1 MRLSSGI
8 RAFVVW
14 VAVVAIGHPV
24 LAAPP
29 GEKQRTEGELATDTV
44 TQPLADI
51 NIKKKGVP
59 VELTEIRNHPYALNG
74 IRTCNQIIAEVVKLD
89 AVLGDDF
96 DQIEVNPVVRKRR
109 ETAAG
114 VAGGIIA
121 GLIPFRALIRE
132 VSGARSSDED
142 YREAVYAGVVRRS
155 FLKGLGQAR
164 RCKAPGRPLTQM
176 ESASDAASEALQG
189 AKQ

>member
-1 MRLSSGI
+1 MRFYSSMKVFVLGVAAATLS
-8 RAFVVW
+8 
-14 VAVVAIGHPV
+14 HPV
-24 LAAPP
+24 FAAPP
-29 GEKQRTEGELATDTV
+29 GEKPKTEGELATDTV

-51 NIKKKGVP
+51 NIKRKGVP
-59 VELTEIRNHPYALNG
+59 AELTAIRDHPYALNG

-164 RCKAPGRPLTQM
+164 RCKAPGRPLTAM
-176 ESASDAASEALQG
+176 ESASDAASETLQG
-189 AKQ
+189 PNP

>member
-1 MRLSSGI
+1 MRKILGFWQSI
-8 RAFVVW
+8 
-14 VAVVAIGHPV
+14 VAASIVMLAVPV
-24 LAAPP
+24 QSAPP
-29 GEKQRTEGELATDTV
+29 GERPKSEGELATDAV

-51 NIKKKGVP
+51 NLKRKGVP
-59 VELTEIRNHPYALNG
+59 AELTAIRDHPYALSG
-74 IRTCNQIIAEVVKLD
+74 IRTCNQIIAEVVKLN
-89 AVLGDDF
+89 ALLGDDF
-96 DQIEVNPVVRKRR
+96 DQIEVNPVIRKRR

-114 VAGGIIA
+114 MAGGIIA

-155 FLKGLGQAR
+155 FLKGLGLAR

-176 ESASDAASEALQG
+176 ESASDAASETLQG
-189 AKQ
+189 GKK